1 MAIAAESGRTAI
13 PKIFVWAAALLG
25 FALGGFA
32 DGIVF
37 HQILQWHH
45 LLSNVPGDAFDDLRV
60 QVLADGVF
68 HVAMYAVMAV
78 GLWLLW
84 RSRVAFLDDRSDRLF
99 AAAMLVGFGLWHI
112 VDAVFSHWLLGIH
125 HIRMATDNVLLWD
138 MSVFA
143 FGLLVTA
150 AGLWLARHRPQS
162 ARAAWRRPRALP
174 GVLVGLVVGAGMV
187 AAQTPPGA
195 ATTVLFRPGT
205 DADAALA
212 AVAAVEARLIWSD
225 PSQPTLWVIEVDAA
239 RTPHLYASGAILIS
253 RSILP
258 AGCFGALARRPM

>member
-1 MAIAAESGRTAI
+1 MPAFADRGATRRT
-13 PKIFVWAAALLG
+13 FVWAGCLLG

-32 DGIVF
+32 DGILF

-45 LLSNVPGDAFDDLRV
+45 LLSNVPGDAFKDLRV
-60 QVLADGVF
+60 QVLADGAF

-84 RSRVAFLDDRSDRLF
+84 RSRVAFLADRSDRLF

-125 HIRMATDNVLLWD
+125 HVRMATDNVFLWD
-138 MSVFA
+138 VVVFT
-143 FGLLVTA
+143 FGMLVTA
-150 AGLWLARHRPQS
+150 AGLWLARQRPGP
-162 ARAAWRRPRALP
+162 ARTEWPRPRALP
-174 GVLVGLVVGAGMV
+174 GILVGIVVGAGMV

-212 AVAAVEARLIWSD
+212 AIAGVDGRLIWSD
-225 PSQPTLWVIEVDAA
+225 PSQPALWVIEVDPA
-239 RTPHLYASGAILIS
+239 RTPRLYAAGAVLIS

-258 AGCFGALARRPM
+258 AGCFGALARR